1 MGRRTAVLISG
12 SGSNLQALLEATA
25 EPGASAE
32 IVLVVSNRADAFGL
46 ERARRAGVATSVVPH
61 RDYAD
66 RASFDTAL
74 DGALRAA
81 DVELVCLA
89 GFMRLLT
96 TPFVE
101 AWRDRMLNIHPSL
114 LPAFRGADA
123 HAQVIASGVRIS
135 GCTVHIVRP
144 EMDAGPILLQGLV
157 PVLPGD
163 DVAALSKR
171 TLAIEHICYPRA
183 LEWMASGRVRI
194 IGDRATID
202 GVDPGPAPGDAS
214 IAGCSKIVMAGPLSR
229 PPTCQS
235 DTV

>member
-12 SGSNLQALLEATA
+12 NGSNLEALLDAT
-25 EPGASAE
+25 GRHGSSAE
-32 IVLVVSNRADAFGL
+32 VVLVVSNKAEAFGL
-46 ERARRAGVATSVVPH
+46 ERARRRGVATRVIPH
-61 RDYAD
+61 RDYGD
-66 RASFDTAL
+66 REGFDAAL
-74 DGALRAA
+74 DAALRAA

-96 TPFVE
+96 PGFVE

-123 HAQVIASGVRIS
+123 HAQAIASGVRIS

-163 DVAALSKR
+163 DVEALSR
-171 TLAIEHICYPRA
+171 RILEIEHVCYPRA
-183 LEWMASGRVRI
+183 LELVASGRVRI
-194 IGDRATID
+194 AGERATVDDPDRAGLLVTHHLLAAAE
-202 GVDPGPAPGDAS
+202 VRTA
-214 IAGCSKIVMAGPLSR
+214 
-229 PPTCQS
+229 
-235 DTV
+235 